1 MASWGDE
8 VVQDDFLPPRTEQGP
23 DAQGIKTI
31 TEYRRKDGRIEKVVT
46 RVKTV
51 TVKSVIND
59 QVRRRKKLARFGL
72 ALGNDEN
79 VTLQSVDEVHIE
91 KPGRASDQDSA
102 ALVNA
107 LTAAI
112 SKRGN
117 NAGGAASNDFW
128 KKKRENFTGSN
139 ISATG
144 TAAPGVFVP
153 PHKRAGHSGSSSM
166 NDRDSTPTL
175 RVTNLSPDTKDLDVR
190 ELFNRFGRVTRVYL
204 AKDKITGLSRGFAF
218 VSFDS
223 KKDAQTAMENLDR
236 YPYDHLILRVEWA
249 KPSVKK
255 DPGASG
261 GLSSSFTS
269 GYGKAL
275 PQTAAARQQH
285 VRR

>member
-1 MASWGDE
+1 M
-8 VVQDDFLPPRTEQGP
+8 VQEDFLPPRHESGP
-23 DAQGIKTI
+23 DEHGVKTI
-31 TEYRRKDGRIEKVVT
+31 TEYRRTGERVEKIVT
-46 RVKTV
+46 RVKTI
-51 TVKSVIND
+51 TVKSCVTD
-59 QVRRRKKLARFGL
+59 EVRRRKKLPRFGL

-79 VTLQSVDEVHIE
+79 VTLQSVDEIHIE

-117 NAGGAASNDFW
+117 NAGGAASNEFW

-139 ISATG
+139 VSATG
-144 TAAPGVFVP
+144 SSGPGVYVP
-153 PHKRAGHSGSSSM
+153 AHKRAGYSGASASE
-166 NDRDSTPTL
+166 RDNTPTL

-255 DPGASG
+255 DAGTSG
-261 GLSSSFTS
+261 GLSTSFTS

-275 PQTAAARQQH
+275 PQNAAAAPQRPPQ
-285 VRR
+285 RR

>member
-8 VVQDDFLPPRTEQGP
+8 VAEDFLPPRSESGP
-23 DAQGIKTI
+23 DEQGIKTI
-31 TEYRRKDGRIEKVVT
+31 TEYRRNGDRVEKVVT
-46 RVKTV
+46 RVKTIK
-51 TVKSVIND
+51 VKSLVTD
-59 QVRRRKKLARFGL
+59 EVRRRKKLPRFGL
-72 ALGNDEN
+72 AVKGDEN
-79 VTLQSVDEVHIE
+79 VTLQSVDEIHIE
-91 KPGRASDQDSA
+91 KPGRASQQDSA

-112 SKRGN
+112 GKRGN

-128 KKKRENFTGSN
+128 KKKAANFSGSG

-144 TAAPGVFVP
+144 SSAGGVFVP
-153 PHKRAGHSGSSSM
+153 PHKRTGYTGSSM

-223 KKDAQTAMENLDR
+223 KADAGKALENLDG

-255 DPGASG
+255 DPGTSG
-261 GLSSSFTS
+261 GLSAGFTS

-275 PQTAAARQQH
+275 PQNPAP
-285 VRR
+285 RR